1 MSCVR
6 VPEFSPRQRPLRILV
21 ANRGE
26 IAVRIQASIGL
37 LGHVPLG
44 IHTTSEGANAP
55 HVLNLPPDQRL
66 QIPGQGASAYLDVDS
81 LIRIAKDAKAD
92 AVIPGYGFLSESPV
106 FAQAV
111 QDAGMTWIG
120 PRAETLTLFGDKHT
134 SKEFARRAGVPVL
147 PSTSADASLDEIR
160 DFASKLPKGQAL
172 MLKALE
178 GGGGRGIR
186 IVRDLS
192 ELQGAYDGCRREA
205 RAAFPSDRVFAE
217 PFLPQARHIEVQV
230 VGDGTGLVR
239 AVGERECS
247 LQRRNQK
254 LVELCPSPTL
264 RGRGDLRASIISSAL
279 ALAAEGKLRSLA
291 TMEFLLQ
298 GDNYYFLE
306 CNPRLQVEHTV
317 TEEAYG
323 VDLVA
328 TQIRLAQGVP
338 LHEALGATPDIAPR
352 ASLQLRINAE
362 KFQSDG
368 SATGTTGTIRALA
381 LPTGPGVRVDTAA
394 HAPIPG
400 VGSYKQGMEFD
411 SLLAKIILAGRSY
424 EDTITRAKA
433 ALDRL
438 RITGVATNRAL
449 LLALCEDP
457 HVASNEGVHTRFV
470 EENAGRLYETAT
482 KIDAERAAQEAAD
495 GPQEEEVS
503 RSSNLPP
510 AGPGEAYVLT
520 HLPGRVVS
528 VAVKEGQEIRK
539 GEEVLIVESMKME
552 HTVRAAASGKVVKVL
567 AKPGDNFEEGD
578 AVALL
583 STSDGADDTEAVVEE
598 KIDLDSKPAT
608 LQELDKVR
616 AQLED
621 DHPIRAKATQRRR
634 DRKYRTAREN
644 LAHLVDA
651 GTFVEYG
658 DLALAAQRTR
668 LSGNNL
674 LATRNDGVIVGWAK
688 VDGQRTAVV
697 MYDYGVLAGTQGY
710 FHHKKLD
717 RIFHSV
723 LENPAPLVL
732 YAEGGGGRP
741 GDVDTFHT
749 KVAGLNGP
757 SFVLLARINF
767 RGIPT
772 IGVANGNLFAGN
784 AALLGTCDFIIAT
797 ENPGTSVGMGGP
809 AMIEGGG
816 LGVVKPEDVGP
827 IRSAHLKNGNVDVT
841 VWDEAAATEATK
853 ALVGFFHPH
862 APGPWGKDARLFRH
876 AIPID
881 RKRAYSM
888 HTILDLLTDD
898 DTPFFELGAHWGNSL
913 ITGFL
918 RVKGLTLGVVA
929 SNVLSPLGG
938 AIDADSARKASRFLR
953 ILTKTRACHVL
964 AICDTPGFMVGPK
977 AEPEGGLRAFAEYFA
992 AGAGFVDTG
1001 GRMFGL
1007 TVRKAY
1013 GLGAQA
1019 LLGGST
1025 TIPFSSV
1032 AWPTGEF
1039 AGMGVEGAIKLGM
1052 KKELDAIPDLE
1063 QRAKAEQQFIDDM
1076 YARGRAINMAQATE
1090 IDSVIDPAET
1100 RDWLERC
1107 LESVEPRTG
1116 YKGVS
1121 RL

>member
-6 VPEFSPRQRPLRILV
+6 VPEFSTRQRPLRILV

-37 LGHVPLG
+37 LGHTALG
-44 IHTTSEGANAP
+44 IHTASEGTNAP
-55 HVLNLPPDQRL
+55 HVLNLPPGQRL
-66 QIPGQGASAYLDVDS
+66 QIPGQGASAYLNVDS
-81 LIRIAKDAKAD
+81 LIRVAKDAKAD

-106 FAQAV
+106 FAKAV

-192 ELQGAYDGCRREA
+192 ELQSAYDGCRREA

-254 LVELCPSPTL
+254 LIELCPSPTL

-298 GDNYYFLE
+298 GDEYYFLE

-338 LHEALGATPDIAPR
+338 LHEALGATPDLAPR
-352 ASLQLRINAE
+352 AALQLRINAE
-362 KFQSDG
+362 KFQPDG
-368 SATGTTGTIRALA
+368 SATGTTGTIRSLA

-411 SLLAKIILAGRSY
+411 SLLAKIILTGRSY
-424 EDTITRAKA
+424 EDTITRARA

-457 HVASNEGVHTRFV
+457 HVAKNEGVHTRYV
-470 EENAGRLYETAT
+470 EENAGQLYEVAT
-482 KIDAERAAQEAAD
+482 KIDAERTAQEAAD
-495 GPQEEEVS
+495 GPQEEEVN

-510 AGPGEAYVLT
+510 AGPGEAYVQT

-552 HTVRAAASGKVVKVL
+552 HTVRAAASGKVLKVL

-583 STSDGADDTEAVVEE
+583 STSEGADDSQAVEE
-598 KIDLDSKPAT
+598 EKVDLDSKPAS
-608 LQELDKVR
+608 LQELDEVR
-616 AQLED
+616 AQLQD

-644 LAHLVDA
+644 LADLVDA

-853 ALVGFFHPH
+853 TLVGFFHPH
-862 APGPWGKDARLFRH
+862 SAGAWEKDARLFRH
-876 AIPID
+876 AIPTD

-888 HTILDLLTDD
+888 HRILDLITDD

-1025 TIPFSSV
+1025 SIPFSSV

>member
-6 VPEFSPRQRPLRILV
+6 VPAFETQARPLRILI

-26 IAVRIQASIGL
+26 IAARIASSIEL
-37 LGHVPLG
+37 LGHTPLG
-44 IHTTSEGANAP
+44 IYTAAEDSTAP
-55 HVLNLPPDQRL
+55 HVLNLAPEQRL
-66 QIPGQGASAYLDVDS
+66 LIPGQGAAAYLDVEA
-81 LIRIAKDAKAD
+81 LIRVAKNAKAD

-111 QDAGMTWIG
+111 TDSGMTWIG
-120 PRAETLTLFGDKHT
+120 PRPETLRLFGDKHI
-134 SKEFARRAGVPVL
+134 SKEFARQCKVPVL
-147 PSTSADASLDEIR
+147 PSTSADASIDEIR
-160 DFASKLPKGQAL
+160 AFAENLPKGEAL

-192 ELQGAYDGCRREA
+192 ELQAAYDGCRREA
-205 RAAFPSDRVFAE
+205 RAAFPSDKVFAE
-217 PFLPQARHIEVQV
+217 PFLPQARHIEVQII
-230 VGDGTGLVR
+230 GDGTGLAR

-254 LVELCPSPTL
+254 LIELCPSPTL
-264 RGRGDLRASIISSAL
+264 RARPDLRAAIISSAL
-279 ALAAEGKLRSLA
+279 ALASEGKLRSLA

-298 GDNYYFLE
+298 GDKYYFLE

-328 TQIRLAQGVP
+328 AQVRLAQGFP
-338 LHEALGATPDIAPR
+338 LHEALPATPDKAPR
-352 ASLQLRINAE
+352 CALQLRINAE
-362 KFQSDG
+362 KFQPDG
-368 SATGTTGTIRALA
+368 SATGTTGTIRSLA
-381 LPTGPGVRVDTAA
+381 FPSGPGVRVDTAA

-400 VGSYKQGMEFD
+400 VGAYKQGMDFD
-411 SLLAKIILAGRSY
+411 SLLAKVIVTGATYR
-424 EDTITRAKA
+424 DTITRARS
-433 ALDRL
+433 ALERL
-438 RITGVATNRAL
+438 RIGGIATNRAL

-457 HVASNEGVHTRFV
+457 RVARNEGVHTRFV
-470 EENAGRLYETAT
+470 EENATQLYEQSQ
-482 KIDAERAAQEAAD
+482 KIDAARQAQEASDIAH
-495 GPQEEEVS
+495 EEEHKVAA
-503 RSSNLPP
+503 LPP

-528 VAVKEGQEIRK
+528 VAVKEGTEVRK

-552 HTVRAAASGKVVKVL
+552 HTVRASSSGRVAKL
-567 AKPGDNFEEGD
+567 FAKPGDNFEEGE

-583 STSDGADDTEAVVEE
+583 STSGAQDDDVAVEE
-598 KIDLDSKPAT
+598 EKVDLDSKPAS
-608 LQELDKVR
+608 LQELDEIR
-616 AQLED
+616 AQMED
-621 DHPIRAKATQRRR
+621 DHPIRAKATKRRR
-634 DRKYRTAREN
+634 DRKYRTAKEN
-644 LAHLVDA
+644 LADLIDT

-658 DLALAAQRTR
+658 DLAMAAQRTR
-668 LSGNNL
+668 LSGDNL
-674 LATRNDGVIVGWAK
+674 IATRNDGVIVGWGK
-688 VDGQRTAVV
+688 VDKQRVAVV

-717 RIFHSV
+717 RIFTSV
-723 LENPAPLVL
+723 LENPAPLIL

-772 IGVANGNLFAGN
+772 VGVANGNLFAGN

-797 ENPGTSVGMGGP
+797 ENPGTSIGMGGP

-827 IRSAHLKNGNVDVT
+827 LSSHKRNGNVDVT
-841 VWDEAAATEATK
+841 VWDEAAATAAAKT
-853 ALVGFFHPH
+853 LVGFFSPH
-862 APGPWGKDARLFRH
+862 APAPWSKDARLFRH
-876 AIPID
+876 AIPTD
-881 RKRAYSM
+881 RKRAYDM
-888 HTILDLLTDD
+888 HTILDLITDD
-898 DTPFFELGAHWGNSL
+898 DTPFFELGSHWGNSI

-918 RVKGLTLGVVA
+918 RVKGVTLGVVA

-964 AICDTPGFMVGPK
+964 AVCDTPGFMVGPK

-1007 TVRKAY
+1007 TVRKCY

-1025 TIPFSSV
+1025 AIPFSSV

-1039 AGMGVEGAIKLGM
+1039 AGMGIEGAIKLGM
-1052 KKELDAIPDLE
+1052 SKELAAISDE
-1063 QRAKAEQQFIDDM
+1063 KERAKAEQQFIDDM
-1076 YARGRAINMAQATE
+1076 YARGRAISMAQATE

-1107 LESVEPRTG
+1107 LDSVEARTG
-1116 YKGVS
+1116 FKYVS